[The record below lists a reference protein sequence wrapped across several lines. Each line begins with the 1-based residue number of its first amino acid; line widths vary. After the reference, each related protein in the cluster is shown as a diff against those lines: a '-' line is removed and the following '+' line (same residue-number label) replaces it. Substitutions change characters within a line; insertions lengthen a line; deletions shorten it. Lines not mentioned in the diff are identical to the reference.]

1 MELKDRII
9 DKINETICEKNET
22 PFPKKNLLI
31 ELTNYCN
38 NKCVFIVGRGLAL
51 AVYQLPHRCDRRQEQ
66 APALRCVSINVF
78 FADSL
83 IP

>member
-38 NKCVFIVGRGLAL
+38 NTCVFC
-51 AVYQLPHRCDRRQEQ
+51 YNTCM
-66 APALRCVSINVF
+66 
-78 FADSL
+78 
-83 IP
+83 